1 MKKLLAM
8 LLAFV
13 MVLSLVPMVSLGD
26 GGREG
31 ISSNTTYGDYK
42 LSITYSNLEL
52 TESGSERKISRSF
65 TVTNIGEAVK
75 TKNKGDRIKFHIF
88 NTNSSTLKEDFP
100 EVTLPQRGVGDDG
113 NVQYSVVSVEKSGG
127 GKLEIKT
134 NDIYIYPKDDAV
146 ADSEGLYTHF
156 DKNETITL
164 NLAYIIKPDDYDK
177 TLVNFIGIYFPDIS
191 HKFGGTVGA
200 EVDGTAGS
208 PVSAP
213 GPAPA
218 TGVTYHLN
226 IPTDVDHSN
235 IKDDDWKKDYL
246 TDDEEN
252 TNDFTKNVADLTV
265 LDLRDIEDFKYEST
279 TITGNLSDH
288 DPANKLTKYTQGIL
302 GTGDNSYYFVGWD
315 TEEIDKFTGSFA
327 DVDYPVVFVNAPENK
342 VGIRSIYPYRT
353 TDSDYENPLLDPK
366 YTVADGTELYAVW
379 KKASNAG
386 LMSYAMI
393 IENAY
398 FESVSDITAPYKTKK
413 DDTSRTLKFNGYGKD
428 STWLKYVDLDGGH
441 QNGDEYIITNDEPE
455 FNGNTDPNKQ
465 KVFAAWE
472 VKEVEPDKNTNH
484 IAVGG
489 QKVKFY
495 GAQGIFSLDA
505 IWATTTAPN
514 DQTVS
519 YTGSARTPKFE
530 DLTTTFENSV
540 VNFTPDDTK
549 ESRSK
554 FITYKIEAFKD
565 ETSVGGAKTVES
577 KDLAD
582 TTKLPSVTEPG
593 VYTYKVTAHYKVPD
607 TTNSGATEVNSVNN
621 IDRDLGTVSFTFTVV
636 PTLTVNVTKELKG
649 RGWDSSDT
657 FSFNVTASDDATVT
671 GSPVSVNNE
680 TTPGTATVSFVKG
693 DGTVV
698 TSSTITIKET
708 TTGETGMTYA
718 GDKTL
723 SVTLKK
729 DSDGKYTISCSD
741 LTLTKNRIG
750 NYIADVTM
758 TNTLETGS
766 LLISKDV
773 PNIEND
779 PTGFD
784 FKVKF
789 ENWTKQPAT
798 LGPIGSVT
806 FEKDSSG
813 AFTFKLKDDESVTI
827 EGIPVGVSYT
837 VTETAAA
844 NYIQLNTEQKG
855 TITGAE
861 RITFT
866 NYKTASLTVKKE
878 VKTDGGTLPPT
889 ENRKGFNFT
898 LSLSL
903 PAGMPNQTIDGQTVK
918 SGDTT
923 DISFKLAADETKEFT
938 GIPFGSTYSVKEK
951 LEGTD
956 EHFYTQAFTSDQ
968 GAIGET
974 IDSES
979 ETITCTNTYHENA
992 SGTGR
997 LRITKNA
1004 AGMAS
1009 QTKFEVKVTYEYN
1022 GDPAHAELYNSFKNA
1037 EGITSGDSQT
1047 YTITRNGSIL
1057 IKNIP
1062 YGTEYTIEEVFDGG
1076 IAKPRNMLI
1085 TVPDGEA
1092 GEYEISGTGPDAKV
1106 SGAILE
1112 AEKGTEG
1119 YDFDS
1124 VTLTNRY
1131 LGDLT
1136 IKKEVDGPYAPGT
1149 WKVEL
1154 TLKFSGF
1161 DKNELGLLEN
1171 AMRIT
1176 DATGNR
1182 TAANLMADFIDD
1194 DAVTVTLTNA
1204 SPEAVV
1210 YDVPI
1215 ERTSYV
1221 ISEDSE
1227 FAGDKVTI
1235 QVGGATEKEASQT
1248 DPTVFTDATANV
1260 VFTNTYTEEP
1270 PAPPNIYPPIENPT
1284 STLTVTKRVDGE
1296 GADTEQEFDFTVKN
1310 SSGTEIASFKL
1321 KNGGTRSVSVTP
1333 GAEYTVTEEYISGY
1347 TPKWNG
1353 EVNGSV
1359 YTFTAKSGVNR
1370 AECVNTYKRPYT
1382 VPDILDADSHY
1393 AYAVGDTSGLILPNN
1408 TITRKEIVA
1417 ILFRLLKEDVRMENW
1432 SQESPFTDVP
1442 DDAWYS
1448 SAVGTLYNLGYL
1460 HGTGDGKFRPDRPM
1474 TRAEI
1479 TALVASFF
1487 ADSQADGELPFDDV
1501 DGDAWYADYIRT
1513 AFEIG
1518 LVEGN
1523 GDGTFEP
1530 DDTLTRA
1537 EAMTAFNK
1545 LLDRHPN
1552 KDALLEGMIEW
1563 PDNMDTSAWYYAQ
1576 IQEATNSHTCGDKWT
1591 GEDGE
1596 IYEHWEALTKNR
1608 DWRGIAW
1615 ENVPN
1620 YEE

>member
-8 LLAFV
+8 VLAFV

-26 GGREG
+26 DEREG
-31 ISSNTTYGDYK
+31 ISSKTTYNDYK

-52 TESGSERKISRSF
+52 TEIGSERKITRSF
-65 TVTNIGEAVK
+65 IVTNIGKAVK

-100 EVTLPQRGVGDDG
+100 EVTLPQKSENVDG
-113 NVQYSVVSVEKSGG
+113 NVKYSVVSVEKSGG
-127 GKLEIKT
+127 GKIDIQT
-134 NDIYIYPKDDAV
+134 NDIKIELKDDAV
-146 ADSEGLYTHF
+146 PDGEGNYTYF

-164 NLAYIIKPDDYDK
+164 NLEYIIKPGDYDK
-177 TLVNFIGIYFPDIS
+177 TLVNFIGIYLPGIDDYN
-191 HKFGGTVGA
+191 FGGAVGA
-200 EVDGTAGS
+200 EADGTAGN
-208 PVSAP
+208 PV
-213 GPAPA
+213 

-226 IPTDVDHSN
+226 IPKDAYHEGISNWNTDYVSSP
-235 IKDDDWKKDYL
+235 
-246 TDDEEN
+246 TGE
-252 TNDFTKNVADLTV
+252 TNDFVYQSNETEV
-265 LDLRDIEDFKYEST
+265 LDLRDVPEFTFQKDATTTVTVKKSEEVKPSNPIEAYYQGMLDASNNESRYYFAGWST
-279 TITGNLSDH
+279 T
-288 DPANKLTKYTQGIL
+288 KE
-302 GTGDNSYYFVGWD
+302 GTD
-315 TEEIDKFTGSFA
+315 IK
-327 DVDYPVVFVNAPENK
+327 YPVVYIKNDNSLI
-342 VGIRSIYPYRT
+342 GIRSIYPHR
-353 TDSDYENPLLDPK
+353 DSDADPK
-366 YTVADGTELYAVW
+366 FDPTVLIDKYTEPAGTELYAVW
-379 KKASNAG
+379 VKSDKAG
-386 LMSYAMI
+386 HMGYVMS
-393 IENAY
+393 IEDAY
-398 FESVSDITAPYKTKK
+398 FNTLADNTTVFTSSDSTP
-413 DDTSRTLKFNGYGKD
+413 RHFKFNGYGKNN
-428 STWLKYVDLDGGH
+428 LMYKYIDLDSSLKD
-441 QNGDEYIITNDEPE
+441 GDEYTVTMSEPTYTK
-455 FNGNTDPNKQ
+455 NTTNKQ
-465 KVFAAWE
+465 KVFAAWK
-472 VKEVEPDKNTNH
+472 VKEVEAGKNTNY

-489 QKVKFY
+489 QTVKFY

-519 YTGSARTPKFE
+519 YTGSAQTPKFE
-530 DLTTTFENSV
+530 DLTTTFEGNKV
-540 VNFTPDDTK
+540 DDFAPDDK
-549 ESRSK
+549 DGSRSK
-554 FITYKIEAFKD
+554 FITYVIKAYKGTE
-565 ETSVGGAKTVES
+565 EVEVSTTVS
-577 KDLAD
+577 N
-582 TTKLPSVTEPG
+582 TTDFSSTTAVPSVTEPG

-607 TTNSGATEVNSVNN
+607 TTNFEATSVNSDNT

-657 FSFNVTASDDATVT
+657 FSFNVTATNDATVT
-671 GSPVSVNNE
+671 GSSVSVTDG

-698 TSSTITIKET
+698 TSSTITITET
-708 TTGETGMTYA
+708 PAGETGMTYA
-718 GDKTL
+718 RDKTL
-723 SVTLKK
+723 SVTLTK

-741 LTLTKNRIG
+741 LTLTSNGIG
-750 NYIADVTM
+750 NYTADVTM

-766 LLISKDV
+766 LLIKKDV

-779 PTGFD
+779 STDFG

-798 LGPIGSVT
+798 LNTTGSAT
-806 FEKDSSG
+806 FTADTEG
-813 AFTFKLKDDESVTI
+813 FAFTLKDGESVTI
-827 EGIPVGVSYT
+827 EDVPVGVEYT

-844 NYIQLNTEQKG
+844 NYIQLNTVQNG

-861 RITFT
+861 RDQQITFS
-866 NYKTASLTVKKE
+866 NFKTASLTVKKE

-889 ENRKGFNFT
+889 ENGKEFNFT

-903 PAGMPNQTIDGQTVK
+903 PAGMPDQTIDGQTVK

-923 DISFKLAADETKEFT
+923 DISFKLAANKTKEFT

-1009 QTKFEVKVTYEYN
+1009 QTNFKVKVTYEYN
-1022 GDPAHAELYNSFKNA
+1022 GAPAHEELYEKFK
-1037 EGITSGDSQT
+1037 EDQKITSGDSQT
-1047 YTITRNGSIL
+1047 YTIPRNGSIL
-1057 IKNIP
+1057 INNIP

-1092 GEYEISGTGPDAKV
+1092 REYEISGTGTDAKV

-1182 TAANLMADFIDD
+1182 TAADLMADFIDD

-1596 IYEHWEALTKNR
+1596 IYERWDALTKNR